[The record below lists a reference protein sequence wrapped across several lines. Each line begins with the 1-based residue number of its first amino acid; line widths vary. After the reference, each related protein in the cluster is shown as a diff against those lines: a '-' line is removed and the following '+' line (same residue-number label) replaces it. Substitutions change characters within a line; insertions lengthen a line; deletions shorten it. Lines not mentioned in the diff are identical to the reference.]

1 MTKACIS
8 TEPSC
13 AIEQLLS
20 QALQR
25 ALNARLSTSG
35 SGNSEL
41 ARSLVMGEPK
51 IAQSFTTGVTQHTT
65 EAIANDALD
74 AGAVIWRV
82 AYLRALAFGALG
94 TPLQNA
100 DTAVQVFSKSSHAA
114 VETLSFQNVVW
125 LECYVSALLHHHP
138 IEAKNAADAHL
149 RGVLRHNIRSSGEI
163 SH

>member
-1 MTKACIS
+1 QHGARRYHASNEIGDGRLA
-8 TEPSC
+8 P
-13 AIEQLLS
+13 LL
-20 QALQR
+20 A
-25 ALNARLSTSG
+25 N
-35 SGNSEL
+35 
-41 ARSLVMGEPK
+41 
-51 IAQSFTTGVTQHTT
+51 AQSGGIT
-65 EAIANDALD
+65 
-74 AGAVIWRV
+74 
-82 AYLRALAFGALG
+82 LG

-138 IEAKNAADAHL
+138 IDAKNAADAHL